1 MQWEKASSYAYKNKK
16 TCQLATNTTMKDKFT
31 GQYTFT
37 QLCNVSFY
45 VNTLGG
51 SFRCNASFKT
61 VHCSKNKET
70 LNQIKFYWEQ
80 KSC

>member
-1 MQWEKASSYAYKNKK
+1 MQRGKASSYAYKNKK

-45 VNTLGG
+45 VNTLVLLG
-51 SFRCNASFKT
+51 
-61 VHCSKNKET
+61 VMHHSKLYTAQK
-70 LNQIKFYWEQ
+70 IK
-80 KSC
+80 KH

>member
-45 VNTLGG
+45 VNILVLLG
-51 SFRCNASFKT
+51 
-61 VHCSKNKET
+61 VMHHSKLYTAQK
-70 LNQIKFYWEQ
+70 IK
-80 KSC
+80 KH